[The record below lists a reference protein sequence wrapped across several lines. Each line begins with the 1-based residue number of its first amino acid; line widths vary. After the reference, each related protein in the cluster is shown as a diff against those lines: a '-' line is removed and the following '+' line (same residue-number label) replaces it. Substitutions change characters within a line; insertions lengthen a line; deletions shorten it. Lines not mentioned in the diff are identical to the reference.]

1 MPVGCGANEEGIV
14 TETPTA
20 SGKGRPTPKR
30 RDAQKGGGRRGG
42 PVAPPP
48 ATRKEA
54 AKRIR
59 QQGAAKRKAVR
70 AGTAV
75 GDETNMMARDQGPV
89 RRLARDIVDSRRHIG
104 VLLLPAALLP
114 VAAQLSGNA
123 SVLRLATTL
132 WFATLLAAISD
143 FIITGVMVRRRIR
156 TDFPNEAKTRGHVGY
171 AMVRTAQFRR
181 FRLPPPR
188 VGPGDVV

>member
-1 MPVGCGANEEGIV
+1 MTESQGA
-14 TETPTA
+14 T
-20 SGKGRPTPKR
+20 GKGRPTPKR
-30 RDAQKGGGRRGG
+30 RDAQKGAARGR
-42 PVAPPP
+42 PVGPPP

-59 QQGAAKRKAVR
+59 QQGAAKRKAVK

-75 GDETNMMARDQGPV
+75 GDEANMMARDQGPV
-89 RRLARDIVDSRRHIG
+89 RRLVRDMVDARRHIG

-114 VAAQLSGNA
+114 IIAQLSGSA
-123 SVLRLATTL
+123 AVLRFATTL

-143 FIITGVMVRRRIR
+143 FVITGVLVRRRIR
-156 TDFPNEAKTRGHVGY
+156 ADFPDESKTRGHVGY

-188 VGPGDVV
+188 VGPGDTV